1 MFVCSLCHQLF
12 SVGDPDEVGISLE
25 DELAHIMEDDG
36 DQVEASEAE
45 ALPREAHLGQPYSMN
60 KL

>member
-1 MFVCSLCHQLF
+1 M
-12 SVGDPDEVGISLE
+12 GDPDEVGISLE
-25 DELAHIMEDDG
+25 DELAHIMEDDD